1 MNRIVRIKALMIKEI
16 HAIWRDPKSR
26 IVLIAPLT
34 IQLFIFSFAAT
45 LEVKN
50 VALGIYNL
58 DGGKHGY
65 ELVQRFAGSKT
76 FSRMIFLNSPEEAVK
91 AADEQKVLAV
101 VSIPQDF
108 SRRIEAG
115 EQGKIQVLLDGRK
128 SNASQIV
135 MGYINSVI
143 NQYSDELREKAGA
156 APLPAVVSGRS
167 FYNENLIYMWFIVP
181 SLMGILTMVGTL
193 VLTSLSVARE
203 REQGTFDQLLVS
215 PLMPWEILIGKTVP
229 PMAVGMTQGSF
240 ILLFSYFIFGIP
252 FRGSVLMLYAALF
265 VFALS
270 VTGIGLFISSLAK
283 TQQQAILGAFV
294 FMVPAIALSGFASP
308 FENMPPW
315 LQTLMQVNPLKHFLI
330 VLKGIYLK
338 DMSAANVLAN
348 TLPVAAIA
356 AACLAFAGALFRRRL
371 E

>member
-1 MNRIVRIKALMIKEI
+1 MGRLNRIKALMIKEI

-50 VALGIYNL
+50 VALGIYNS

-65 ELVQRFAGSKT
+65 ELMQRFAGSET
-76 FSRMIFLNSPEEAVK
+76 FGRVVFLSSQGQTDSAI
-91 AADEQKVLAV
+91 DEQDVIAVL
-101 VSIPQDF
+101 SIPQDF

-115 EQGKIQVLLDGRK
+115 EQGKIQILLDGRR

-135 MGYINSVI
+135 MGYISAVI
-143 NQYSDELREKAGA
+143 NAYSDDLRQKAGGK
-156 APLPAVVSGRS
+156 PLPAVVSGRS
-167 FYNENLIYMWFIVP
+167 FYNENLIYMWFNVP
-181 SLMGILTMVGTL
+181 SLMGILTMVGTI

-229 PMAVGMTQGSF
+229 PMAVGMTQGSV
-240 ILLFSYFIFGIP
+240 ILLFSYFVFGVP

-294 FMVPAIALSGFASP
+294 FMVPAVALSGFAAP
-308 FENMPPW
+308 FENMPSW
-315 LQTLMQVNPLKHFLI
+315 LQAAMQINPLKHFLI
-330 VLKGIYLK
+330 VLKGVYLK
-338 DMSAANVLAN
+338 DMSAANVFAN
-348 TLPVAAIA
+348 ALPLVYIA
-356 AACLAFAGALFRRRL
+356 ALNLTLAGALFRRRL